1 MALCKWYEIALIALC
16 SLTSQVPC
24 LTEETECTQTI
35 STTGYRWMNVPER
48 VPSLEDEQQAIV
60 KWDFWYM
67 MPFTKGKIL
76 TSLSFSICY
85 LLFPSSFRRL

>member
-24 LTEETECTQTI
+24 LTEEIECTQTI

-67 MPFTKGKIL
+67 MPFTRKNL
-76 TSLSFSICY
+76 NFSFIFY
-85 LLFPSSFRRL
+85 LLSVISFLI